1 MNVGVSRAAEM
12 PAEVVVSSEDSATI
26 DVSMKVN
33 IGHVVVN
40 GVKTTDMSEFFVTK
54 LADIMAVF
62 GIKSVAVNRYSSGF
76 GCKVISSMM
85 PFDGVPNDVLQK
97 GVISKD
103 AIGQLMSVAN
113 LTRIELR
120 VDGDEYGELRKVWE
134 SEIQK
139 VPDQELKEPPEPQQ
153 SGKEKGDG
161 SGNIRIVDV
170 GEGTPES
177 T

>member
-1 MNVGVSRAAEM
+1 MNVGVSRAAET
-12 PAEVVVSSEDSATI
+12 PSEVVASSEDSATI
-26 DVSMKVN
+26 NVSMKVN

-62 GIKSVAVNRYSSGF
+62 GIKSIAVNRYSSGF
-76 GCKVISSMM
+76 GCKIISSMM

-139 VPDQELKEPPEPQQ
+139 VPDQEPQQ
-153 SGKEKGDG
+153 PGNEKGDG
-161 SGNIRIVDV
+161 SDNIRIVDV